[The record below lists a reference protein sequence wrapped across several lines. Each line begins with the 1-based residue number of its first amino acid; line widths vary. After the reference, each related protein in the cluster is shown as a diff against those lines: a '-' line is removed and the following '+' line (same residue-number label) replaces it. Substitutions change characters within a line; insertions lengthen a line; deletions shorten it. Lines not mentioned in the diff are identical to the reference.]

1 MTGALFNIL
10 IPTKQHELHLSQ
22 QIACDCS
29 IKTKQPNDNTFNKR
43 SLNHPKLNLSI
54 TMEKVSTYLNINYF
68 TCYMQHACTIYFI
81 YIYKIRKRYYILYK

>member
-29 IKTKQPNDNTFNKR
+29 IKTKQPNLPNDNTFNKR
-43 SLNHPKLNLSI
+43 SLNRPKHNLSM
-54 TMEKVSTYLNINYF
+54 TMETVST
-68 TCYMQHACTIYFI
+68 
-81 YIYKIRKRYYILYK
+81 